1 MTRTLKISVFA
12 LATLAAGAASAQVS
26 GLKLDLLNLGSRPS
40 STTPAPWMSPEVGDA
55 WRQGYRGQGTTI
67 SVVDEFSGRSGFE
80 GNLNGRVQTKRHGE
94 WTAMQASMIA
104 PQAKIQRLDYMKPVN
119 DIPLNRGLNVIN
131 ASWGAVDS
139 PGMSFE
145 QASANN
151 SGWKAV
157 VNLASKGLA
166 VVAYATGN
174 DAVATTGPLV
184 IDGEQLIDYAS
195 MYLRGTPSTIF
206 VGALSSNGSVSN
218 PAKLASYSSFPGA
231 DTVVQKQ
238 SLVVG
243 VDKSKNGNLGGTSF
257 AAPIIAGYSA
267 IVGSKF
273 TQATPTQVANQL
285 LNTARRD
292 TIAGYDVTLH
302 GRGEASITRALAP
315 ASIR

>member
-67 SVVDEFSGRSGFE
+67 TVVDEFSGRSGFE
-80 GNLNGRVQTKRHGE
+80 ANLNGRVQTKRHGE
-94 WTAMQASMIA
+94 WAAMEAGMIA
-104 PQAKIQRLDYMKPVN
+104 PQAKIQQIDYLKPVN

-131 ASWGAVDS
+131 ASWGVVDV
-139 PGMSFE
+139 PGLSFE
-145 QASANN
+145 QAAAKLNGFKS
-151 SGWKAV
+151 V
-157 VNLASKGLA
+157 VDLATRGSV

-174 DAVATTGPLV
+174 VAAETTGLFV
-184 IDGEQLIDYAS
+184 SNGKEVLDYAS
-195 MYLRGTPSTIF
+195 IYLRGTPSTIF

-218 PAKLASYSSFPGA
+218 PAKIASYSSFPGA
-231 DTVVQKQ
+231 DTVVQQQ

-243 VDKSKNGNLGGTSF
+243 VDESKNGGLSGTSF

-273 TQATPTQVANQL
+273 VKATPTQVANQL

>member
-1 MTRTLKISVFA
+1 MSLTLKISVFA
-12 LATLAAGAASAQVS
+12 FAALTAGATLAQVS
-26 GLKLDLLNLGSRPS
+26 GLKLDRLNIAS
-40 STTPAPWMSPEVGDA
+40 SKTSAPWMSPEVGDA

-67 SVVDEFSGRSGFE
+67 SVVDQFSGPGIIK
-80 GNLNGRVQTKRHGE
+80 GNLNGMVQFRLHGG

-104 PQAKIQRLDYMKPVN
+104 PQAKIQRLDYTRPVN
-119 DIPLNRGLNVIN
+119 AIPLNRGLNVIN

-139 PGMSFE
+139 PGLSYE
-145 QASANN
+145 QVSAKFY
-151 SGWKAV
+151 GFKAV
-157 VNLASKGLA
+157 VDLAAKGSA

-184 IDGEQLIDYAS
+184 FNGAQYLDYTS
-195 MYLRGTPSTIF
+195 QYLRGTPSTIF
-206 VGALSSNGSVSN
+206 VGALSSNGSVSI

-243 VDKSKNGNLGGTSF
+243 VDASKNGNLQGTSF

-267 IVGSKF
+267 ILGSKF
-273 TQATPTQVANQL
+273 VNATPTQVANQL

>member
-1 MTRTLKISVFA
+1 M
-12 LATLAAGAASAQVS
+12 
-26 GLKLDLLNLGSRPS
+26 
-40 STTPAPWMSPEVGDA
+40 
-55 WRQGYRGQGTTI
+55 
-67 SVVDEFSGRSGFE
+67 
-80 GNLNGRVQTKRHGE
+80 
-94 WTAMQASMIA
+94 
-104 PQAKIQRLDYMKPVN
+104 
-119 DIPLNRGLNVIN
+119 DI
-131 ASWGAVDS
+131 
-139 PGMSFE
+139 
-145 QASANN
+145 
-151 SGWKAV
+151 
-157 VNLASKGLA
+157 ASKGLA

-174 DAVATTGPLV
+174 DAVATTGL
-184 IDGEQLIDYAS
+184 QLIGGKQYIDYTS
-195 MYLRGTPSTIF
+195 KYLRGTPSTIF

-231 DTVVQKQ
+231 DTVVQQQ

-243 VDKSKNGNLGGTSF
+243 VDASKNGGLSGTSF

-273 TQATPTQVANQL
+273 VKATPTQVANQL